1 MRQFKHFIE
10 AAVVAVG
17 CLTGLVHAQEG
28 KPIKFMVAFT
38 PGGTADTLARVISQ
52 KLGELKGMQAVV
64 ENRGGVGGT
73 IGMEAFKTW
82 PADGTSFSVISNSQV
97 ISQLVYPKVTYDL
110 NRDFEHIL
118 FLGSSPMVIAV
129 NPTRVAAKTLDE
141 ALALAKKEP
150 GRYAYGEC
158 APGSAHHIAMEA
170 LKARTKI
177 DIRHIGYRGCSQS
190 VGDAVGGQLDFVIA
204 SSSAALPHV
213 RSGKLRGLAVT
224 GAQRS
229 PAAPELPTVGETGTA
244 GVKGFAV
251 DNWYALIAV
260 QGTPKE
266 AIARMESA
274 VREVMARP
282 EVVERLAAAG
292 IDVRLAGA
300 DALRTAVTEDLRT
313 FRPII
318 ERADIKPN

>member
-1 MRQFKHFIE
+1 
-10 AAVVAVG
+10 
-17 CLTGLVHAQEG
+17 
-28 KPIKFMVAFT
+28 
-38 PGGTADTLARVISQ
+38 
-52 KLGELKGMQAVV
+52 
-64 ENRGGVGGT
+64 
-73 IGMEAFKTW
+73 
-82 PADGTSFSVISNSQV
+82 
-97 ISQLVYPKVTYDL
+97 
-110 NRDFEHIL
+110 
-118 FLGSSPMVIAV
+118 
-129 NPTRVAAKTLDE
+129 
-141 ALALAKKEP
+141 
-150 GRYAYGEC
+150 
-158 APGSAHHIAMEA
+158 
-170 LKARTKI
+170 
-177 DIRHIGYRGCSQS
+177 
-190 VGDAVGGQLDFVIA
+190 
-204 SSSAALPHV
+204 V

-318 ERADIKPN
+318 ESADIKPN

>member
-1 MRQFKHFIE
+1 MWPIARCIAILLF
-10 AAVVAVG
+10 AVG
-17 CLTGLVHAQEG
+17 AAHAQEG
-28 KPIKFMVAFT
+28 KPLRFMVAFT

-52 KLGELKGMQAVV
+52 KLAELKAMQAVV

-73 IGMEAFKTW
+73 IGLEAFKTW
-82 PADGTSFSVISNSQV
+82 PADGTSFSVVSNSQV
-97 ISQLVYPKVTYDL
+97 ISQIVYPKVTYDL
-110 NRDFEHIL
+110 SRDFEPIL

-129 NPTRVAAKTLDE
+129 NPTRVDARTLDE
-141 ALALAKKEP
+141 ALALAQKEP

-158 APGSAHHIAMEA
+158 APGSAHHIAMEL
-170 LKARTKI
+170 LKSRTRT

-190 VGDAVGGQLDFVIA
+190 VADAIGGQLDFVIA

-229 PAAPELPTVGETGTA
+229 PAAPELPAVGEAKTPGA
-244 GVKGFAV
+244 AGFAV

-260 QGTPKE
+260 QGTPRE
-266 AIARMESA
+266 AVARMESA

-282 EVVERLAAAG
+282 EVVERLGAAG

-300 DALRTAVTEDLRT
+300 DALRAAVAEDLRS
-313 FRPII
+313 FRPVI
-318 ERADIKPN
+318 ERAGITPH